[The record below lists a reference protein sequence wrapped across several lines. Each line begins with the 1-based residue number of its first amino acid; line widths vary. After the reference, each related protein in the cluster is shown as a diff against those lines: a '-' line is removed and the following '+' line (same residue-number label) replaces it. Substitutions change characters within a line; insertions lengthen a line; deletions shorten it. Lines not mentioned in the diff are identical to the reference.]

1 MSGRYFR
8 VLTPLGWLAVVG
20 AALLL
25 LLIAGRGLGLR
36 WDPLHLQARR
46 LETAQRRAER
56 AEAETSARALEAAAR
71 GRQIEGLDAF
81 HRHAQAVERAT
92 ATAETRA
99 RTADDADTPLDPAR
113 AQRLHDHDRELCRL
127 APAVAGC
134 AAPADPA

>member
-1 MSGRYFR
+1 MNGRVFR

-20 AALLL
+20 AAFLL

-46 LETAQRRAER
+46 LETAQRRADQ
-56 AEAETSARALEAAAR
+56 AEAQVTARALEAAAR
-71 GRQIEGLDAF
+71 GRQIDSLDAF
-81 HRHAQAVERAT
+81 HRHTQAVGRAT
-92 ATAETRA
+92 ASAETRA

-113 AQRLHDHDRELCRL
+113 AQRLRDHDRELCRL
-127 APAVAGC
+127 APAVGGC